1 MQPCQQQF
9 SLKGEIHMMKN
20 VLAGLLGVMLSSSI
34 AFATPITGSASVGA
48 ASATLTGGS
57 NLLTATSVTPE
68 SEFIGKGLVD
78 YSPIVPFTLITN
90 LGLNLADILAYT
102 WSSADGSWTTSSFTI
117 LTHTA
122 SNLDLFLIGN
132 FTPSGV
138 LAGLDAS
145 GASEHISIN
154 QTGDSVSWAATLNS
168 PALAPPAAV
177 PEPGTMMLLGAGLFG
192 LAIFCKRGKAQG
204 NSCIA

>member
-1 MQPCQQQF
+1 MIT
-9 SLKGEIHMMKN
+9 K
-20 VLAGLLGVMLSSSI
+20 VLAGLFGLMLSSSI

-48 ASATLTGGS
+48 ASATLNGAT
-57 NLLTATSVTPE
+57 NLATATLITPE
-68 SEFIGKGLVD
+68 FEFLGKGLVD
-78 YSPIVPFTLITN
+78 YLPIVPFTLIAN
-90 LGLNLADILAYT
+90 PGLNLTDIGGYT
-102 WSSADGSWTTSSFTI
+102 WSSADGSWITTSFSI

-122 SNLDLFLIGN
+122 TNLDLFLIGT
-132 FTPSGV
+132 FTPSTTGV
-138 LAGLDAS
+138 LQAFSAS

-192 LAIFCKRGKAQG
+192 LAIFCKRGKSQDS
-204 NSCIA
+204 SCHA